1 MEIENIN
8 VSSYPSSEK
17 IYVEGKLHPIKV
29 AMRKIALTPTVKII
43 NGEKVTTENA
53 PVTVYDTSG
62 VFTDPNVKVD
72 INRGIP
78 RVREEWISRRD
89 DLEQLDSITSEYGKM
104 RPWHAKE

>member
-43 NGEKVTTENA
+43 NGEKVTTE
-53 PVTVYDTSG
+53 
-62 VFTDPNVKVD
+62 K
-72 INRGIP
+72 
-78 RVREEWISRRD
+78 
-89 DLEQLDSITSEYGKM
+89 
-104 RPWHAKE
+104 